1 MSPLIKYAV
10 PYCLSLAAFGTVALF
25 TSYGTS
31 SLPVPAAKIPENVR
45 TFQTVRAI
53 KMPSSLDFC
62 GEPVPLDNFDARER
76 FDRELHDN
84 AYKYGS
90 LLMVLKLSN
99 RIFPIIEPILAE
111 QGVPQDFKYL
121 AVAESAL
128 RDATSPAGAK
138 GIWQFM
144 PATAREYGLTVNDE
158 IDERFNLEKVTVAAC
173 RYLKNANSRYNNWTL
188 TAASYNAGMGGVSN
202 NMTGQS
208 GHSYY
213 DISMTEETNR
223 YVFRILAF
231 KEIMHDPAAYGF
243 FLDSD
248 DQYNQIESSLA
259 EVTGAVNWGNF
270 AAQYGTSFRVL
281 KALNPWIM
289 SNSFSNS
296 AHKSYLVKIPK
307 R

>member
-1 MSPLIKYAV
+1 MQPIIKHAI
-10 PYCLSLAAFGTVALF
+10 PYCMTLAAFATVQLF
-25 TSYGTS
+25 ASYGTS
-31 SLPVPAAKIPENVR
+31 SVPVAAAKVPDGLS

-53 KMPSSLDFC
+53 KMPASLDFC
-62 GEPVPLDNFDARER
+62 GETVPLDNFDARER

-90 LLMVLKLSN
+90 LLMVLKLAN

-158 IDERFNLEKVTVAAC
+158 IDERFNLEKVTLAAC
-173 RYLKNANSRYNNWTL
+173 RYLKNANGRYNNWTL

-202 NMTGQS
+202 NLAGQR

-243 FLDSD
+243 FLDKED
-248 DQYNQIESSLA
+248 MYNPVETALA
-259 EVTGAVNWGNF
+259 EVTGPENWGAF
-270 AAQYGTSFRVL
+270 AERYGTSFRVL

-296 AHKSYLVKIPK
+296 ARKTYLVKIPK